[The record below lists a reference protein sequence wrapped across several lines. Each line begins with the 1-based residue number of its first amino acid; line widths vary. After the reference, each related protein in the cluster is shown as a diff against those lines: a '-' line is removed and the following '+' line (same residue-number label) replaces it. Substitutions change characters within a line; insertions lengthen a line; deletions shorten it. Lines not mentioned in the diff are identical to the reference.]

1 MTPIHPLI
9 WESPYAT
16 GGPKKDKTKKT
27 KNKKQK
33 KKKTI
38 ANRYK
43 ASLGDDE
50 NILNLIVVMTSHSIH
65 ILKTTDEY

>member
-1 MTPIHPLI
+1 MPQV
-9 WESPYAT
+9 
-16 GGPKKDKTKKT
+16 GPKKTRPKKQKT
-27 KNKKQK
+27 KNKK